1 MKKVVKYIRVSTQE
15 QNTERQ
21 KNNIGDIHIYEDK
34 ISGVVPFAQRPQGN
48 RLIKDIINGLVDE
61 VIVSNINRLGRSNAD
76 IINTIEFFTE
86 NGVNLYLEDLKLH
99 SLLDNDKRNP
109 VFNIVIAVLSS
120 MAQMQREE
128 IKESQ
133 KQGIELAKMNKRYVL
148 RERRGEADRNN
159 QLHKYKDVLRDLK
172 TGKYSINELSKKLY
186 HVYDKRY
193 YNMTANDLKRYK
205 GKTLSRQTITKLK
218 SFIN

>member
-1 MKKVVKYIRVSTQE
+1 MRKIVKYIRVSTLE
-15 QNTERQ
+15 QNSGRQ
-21 KNNIGDIHIYEDK
+21 KSNTDDIHIYEDK

-61 VIVSNINRLGRSNAD
+61 VIVSNINRLGRSNVD
-76 IINTIEFFTE
+76 IINTIEFFIE
-86 NGVNLYLEDLKLH
+86 NSVNLYLEDLKLH
-99 SLLDNDKRNP
+99 SLIDNKRNP
-109 VFNIVIAVLSS
+109 IFNIVIAVLSS

-128 IKESQ
+128 IKETQ
-133 KQGIELAKMNKRYVL
+133 KQGIELAKKNKRYL
-148 RERRGEADRNN
+148 TRETRGKADTNN

-205 GKTLSRQTITKLK
+205 GQTLSRQTLTKLK